1 MDEMTKLF
9 FEDNVKSLVLTKPG
23 FEKGSNLPYLA
34 ECTKKLN
41 EENNNSIDLKII
53 ENPKDAILKSFEL
66 AYKKDEPL
74 LICGSFYLLAEVKSL
89 LQTL

>member
-1 MDEMTKLF
+1 MYNSQANLLFACASDKNMDEMSKLF
-9 FEDNVKSLVLTKPG
+9 FEYKVKSLILTKPG

-41 EENNNSIDLKII
+41 EENNNSIDLQII

-66 AYKKDEPL
+66 AYQNDED
-74 LICGSFYLLAEVKSL
+74 
-89 LQTL
+89 